1 MTEKFYITTTI
12 PYANAPPHIGHALE
26 FVQADVLAR
35 WNRIK
40 GKDVFFLTGTD
51 EHGVKNYQT
60 AKAKGLKTQKFV
72 DKNSSEFKKLTKALI
87 ILLGQQIK
95 KSIGQES

>member
-1 MTEKFYITTTI
+1 MAKETFYITTTI
-12 PYANAPPHIGHALE
+12 PYSNAPPHIGHALE

-35 WNRIK
+35 WNSLF

-60 AKAKGLKTQKFV
+60 AKKNNQETLDFVTQNANV
-72 DKNSSEFKKLTKALI
+72 FKDLLPVSYTHLTLPTR
-87 ILLGQQIK
+87 
-95 KSIGQES
+95 